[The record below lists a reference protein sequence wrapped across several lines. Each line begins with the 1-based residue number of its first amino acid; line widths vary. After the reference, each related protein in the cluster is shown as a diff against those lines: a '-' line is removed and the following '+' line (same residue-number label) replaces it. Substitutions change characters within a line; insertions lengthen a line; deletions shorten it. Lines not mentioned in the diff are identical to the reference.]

1 LTYPRGKLTQDDEGQ
16 LQVRIGIRDATVIM
30 DFDKPIRW
38 LGMAPNNAR
47 DLAALLVQRADEI
60 DSKKGPLQ

>member
-1 LTYPRGKLTQDDEGQ
+1 MTYPRGKLTQDDEGQ

-30 DFDKPIRW
+30 DFGKPIQW

-60 DSKKGPLQ
+60 DSKKGPVQ